1 MTPGVVWALVA
12 AIGFGFLQACNRK
25 SNQLV
30 DAYRTSFGLLASV
43 EALLLIRAAVLGDL
57 ALVMEASAVAIALFS
72 VATFFHFVGGWTLLA
87 LSQQRI
93 GVARTGALV
102 SAAPLVGTILA
113 AIVLDEALTP
123 VILGGVLLAAT
134 GVALISLSGG
144 TRGGDGAWA
153 RPWLALTVAVIW
165 GSSPMLIRLG
175 LERFDYPV
183 LGLTLGLA
191 VSLPIFAALLA
202 LTRRRRHGRVPPT
215 ARGWMM
221 LGGVAGAVGV
231 SGQWIS
237 FDLTTIAIAIT
248 VQQLAVLV
256 VVALVPLMF
265 KEPFE
270 RMNPMFF
277 LGAAAMLTGSVIVVL
292 TGR

>member
-1 MTPGVVWALVA
+1 MTAGVAWALVA
-12 AIGFGFLQACNRK
+12 AVGFGFLQACNRK

-30 DAYRTSFGLLASV
+30 DAYRTAFGLLLSV
-43 EALLLIRAAVLGDL
+43 EILLLIRAAVLGEL
-57 ALVMEASAVAIALFS
+57 PLVREASGEAIVLFS
-72 VATFFHFVGGWTLLA
+72 VATLFHFVGGWSLLS

-102 SAAPLVGTILA
+102 AAAPLVGTILA
-113 AIVLDEALTP
+113 AIVLDEPLTP
-123 VILGGVLLAAT
+123 VILGGVLLAAS

-144 TRGGDGAWA
+144 TQGRDRAWA
-153 RPWLALTVAVIW
+153 RPWLALTVALIW

-175 LERFDYPV
+175 LDRFDHPV

-191 VSLPIFAALLA
+191 VSVPIFGVALA
-202 LTRRRRHGRVPPT
+202 VTRGRRRGPIPPP
-215 ARGWMM
+215 ARRWMM

-237 FDLTTIAIAIT
+237 FALTTIAIAIT

-265 KEPFE
+265 REQFE
-270 RMNPMFF
+270 RMNPLFF
-277 LGAAAMLTGSVIVVL
+277 LGAAAMLAGSVIVVL
-292 TGR
+292 AGR